1 MSSSSHRLVVSF
13 VFFRSVSSVPFVD
26 VGWTASRRVL
36 SFRFFSHRFAR
47 VERYSSSR
55 ASDENR
61 FSHAFFSLAP
71 PQVYARRDRQRRRE
85 REKER
90 VQRALLCRRRRRRRR
105 RHTFSLSNWKT
116 KRARGIETA
125 LVRVYVR
132 ILGDV
137 ETSRRAG
144 KRERDFSSQNVSSRR
159 RRRFREEKEEEKS
172 ARKRERACFR
182 ESRVSF
188 DGILYRYTVKERE
201 RKREIRERERGV

>member
-1 MSSSSHRLVVSF
+1 M
-13 VFFRSVSSVPFVD
+13 
-26 VGWTASRRVL
+26 
-36 SFRFFSHRFAR
+36 
-47 VERYSSSR
+47 
-55 ASDENR
+55 
-61 FSHAFFSLAP
+61 
-71 PQVYARRDRQRRRE
+71 
-85 REKER
+85 
-90 VQRALLCRRRRRRRR
+90 
-105 RHTFSLSNWKT
+105 
-116 KRARGIETA
+116 
-125 LVRVYVR
+125 RVYVR

-144 KRERDFSSQNVSSRR
+144 KRERDFSSQNVSSR

>member
-1 MSSSSHRLVVSF
+1 M
-13 VFFRSVSSVPFVD
+13 
-26 VGWTASRRVL
+26 
-36 SFRFFSHRFAR
+36 
-47 VERYSSSR
+47 
-55 ASDENR
+55 
-61 FSHAFFSLAP
+61 
-71 PQVYARRDRQRRRE
+71 
-85 REKER
+85 
-90 VQRALLCRRRRRRRR
+90 
-105 RHTFSLSNWKT
+105 
-116 KRARGIETA
+116 
-125 LVRVYVR
+125 RVYVR

>member
-1 MSSSSHRLVVSF
+1 MDCLSASSF
-13 VFFRSVSSVPFVD
+13 VSLLLASFRARREVFFFR
-26 VGWTASRRVL
+26 
-36 SFRFFSHRFAR
+36 
-47 VERYSSSR
+47 ERPMR
-55 ASDENR
+55 IV
-61 FSHAFFSLAP
+61 SHAFFSLAP

-90 VQRALLCRRRRRRRR
+90 VQRALLCRRRRRRR

-172 ARKRERACFR
+172 ARKRELRVF
-182 ESRVSF
+182 SRVQSEF
-188 DGILYRYTVKERE
+188 RRDTVSLH
-201 RKREIRERERGV
+201 REREREKERD